1 MTSSGQSRGNG
12 QKSRVRD
19 IMHCRSFQSK
29 TFRSSA
35 RTAVQLQIVVLLAI
49 FLLCMSVPDAMAAD
63 EEGYAINPGDSLLIS
78 VWKEEG
84 LSLEVLVTPDGNC
97 TFPLIGQIKAA
108 GRTAEVVAQEV
119 VQRLKQFMP
128 NPVAVVS
135 VVNISGN
142 KFYVIG
148 QVNDP
153 GEYVMST
160 YLDVMQALSIAG
172 GTTPFADVNDI
183 KILRRTDDSQIA
195 LGFRYNE
202 VVRGRNLQQN
212 IILRSGDLVVVP

>member
-1 MTSSGQSRGNG
+1 M
-12 QKSRVRD
+12 
-19 IMHCRSFQSK
+19 QSK
-29 TFRSSA
+29 SFEYQTFSSFEI
-35 RTAVQLQIVVLLAI
+35 TGTYVKSVVLLSI
-49 FLLCMSVPDAMAAD
+49 FLFVMAVGDAMAAD
-63 EEGYAINPGDSLLIS
+63 EPGYAINPGDRLLIS

-84 LSLEVLVTPDGNC
+84 LSMEVLVTPAGNC
-97 TFPLIGQIKAA
+97 SFPLIGQIRAA

-119 VQRLKQFMP
+119 VRRLKQFMP

-135 VVNISGN
+135 VVEISGN

-148 QVNDP
+148 QVNSP

-160 YLDVMQALSIAG
+160 YLDVMQALSVAG

-183 KILRRTDDSQIA
+183 KILRRTDSGQTA

-202 VVRGRNLQQN
+202 VVRGRNLKQN